1 MKPLDFI
8 EKARKISMRMDCDAK
23 YCTNTHDLRALLQ
36 EYDK

>member
-23 YCTNTHDLRALLQ
+23 YCRNTEDLWALLQ
-36 EYDK
+36 EYDR